1 MTIFFR
7 SARLGLVLVLAVTSS
22 VAADQKTQD
31 VYKANCQGCHGA
43 SGRAS
48 AVGKGMGA
56 RNFQDPAV
64 AKTPVSTLVKIITN
78 GKNQMPAYEGTLT
91 PKEIKELAKYIKQMK

>member
-22 VAADQKTQD
+22 VAAGQKPQD

-48 AVGKGMGA
+48 AIGKGMGA

-64 AKTPVSTLVKIITN
+64 TKSPASTLVKIITN
-78 GKNQMPAYEGTLT
+78 GKNQMPPYEGILT
-91 PKEIKELAKYIKQMK
+91 PKEIKDLAKYIKEMK